1 MDYTPFSLST
11 IHNILLGIIQP
22 SFHEEWIYM
31 YFAAFSAN
39 QKAASRI
46 NLKNPPFKIINHED

>member
-1 MDYTPFSLST
+1 MDYTPFDLSI
-11 IHNILLGIIQP
+11 IHNILLGIIQL

-39 QKAASRI
+39 QKAVSKI
-46 NLKNPPFKIINHED
+46 NLNDPPSKIINHED